1 MKGEQNKMTKV
12 IFRKDKKANEIMAF
26 FPETMQHGMLD
37 CYAHIGQHST
47 ADIQYYW
54 STKPAGETEYKKLHQ
69 ELISIGYDD
78 LKICKKITY
87 RKGE

>member
-26 FPETMQHGMLD
+26 FPETLQHGNMD

-47 ADIQYYW
+47 ADIQHYW
-54 STKPAGETEYKKLHQ
+54 NTKPAAEREYTKLQQ

-78 LKICKKITY
+78 LTIRKKITY
-87 RKGE
+87 